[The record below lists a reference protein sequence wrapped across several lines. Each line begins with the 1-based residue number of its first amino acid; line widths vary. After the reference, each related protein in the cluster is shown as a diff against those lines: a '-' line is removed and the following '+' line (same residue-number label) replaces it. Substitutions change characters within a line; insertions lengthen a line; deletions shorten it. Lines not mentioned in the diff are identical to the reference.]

1 MHTTDHDPNAP
12 ETEADGY
19 RAEAIRRLQV
29 HKLFEK
35 STPQGKKL
43 AKPSKGYRKKMRRE
57 IN

>member
-19 RAEAIRRLQV
+19 RAEAIRRLKV

-35 STPQGKKL
+35 PTPQGKKS
-43 AKPSKGYRKKMRRE
+43 AKPSKGSRKK
-57 IN
+57 